1 MVVLILV
8 LVFLFAGEPD
18 LWDNLHD
25 YAMRSTA
32 APTTNVT
39 IVNKDCK

>member
-1 MVVLILV
+1 MIVLILV

-18 LWDNLHD
+18 LWDNLHEW
-25 YAMRSTA
+25 AMRST

-39 IVNKDCK
+39 INNGDCK